1 MFIFQSLP
9 VSQHPPCLF
18 TQKGNIADKLVVII
32 NLTFLNQD
40 DSKIKFVIFEPLF
53 FLYFIYSTQKLKI
66 ILRESFKRQILCFT
80 ILKLSTIFTFGIP
93 RKNSICQFWDEN
105 SRKSRTYGS
114 ANSSKNN
121 HSNLPPQTKKSISHL
136 EKIISYF

>member
-32 NLTFLNQD
+32 NLTF

-93 RKNSICQFWDEN
+93 RKNSICQF
-105 SRKSRTYGS
+105 
-114 ANSSKNN
+114 
-121 HSNLPPQTKKSISHL
+121 
-136 EKIISYF
+136 

>member
-9 VSQHPPCLF
+9 VSQPPPCLF

-53 FLYFIYSTQKLKI
+53 FLYFIYSTQKLKKF
-66 ILRESFKRQILCFT
+66 LENR
-80 ILKLSTIFTFGIP
+80 LKDKFDAL
-93 RKNSICQFWDEN
+93 Q
-105 SRKSRTYGS
+105 Y
-114 ANSSKNN
+114 
-121 HSNLPPQTKKSISHL
+121 
-136 EKIISYF
+136 